1 MTYLLY
7 LEDSYLK
14 EFDAKVIEVSYNK
27 VVLDRTAFY
36 PTGGGQPCDTGKLI
50 CNEKEFTVLSVKKEG
65 GKVWHE
71 LDKPGL
77 AVGDQV
83 HGIIDWDKRYKLMR
97 AHTASHVLAAVLYKE
112 AGAKITGNQL
122 GLEKSR
128 IDFNLEKFDR
138 ELLNNYIQ
146 RANQLLAQDRPIK
159 IYFMDREQALKDP
172 ELVKLASV
180 LPPAIQ
186 RLRIVEIE
194 GIDRQADGGTHVAH
208 TSEVGKI
215 VLLGAENKGKNNR
228 RVYFSLAD

>member
-1 MTYLLY
+1 MTELLY
-7 LEDSYLK
+7 MTNSYLK
-14 EFDAKVIEVSYNK
+14 EFDAKVIEVDGNR

-36 PTGGGQPCDTGKLI
+36 PTGGGQPCDTGKLV
-50 CNEKEFTVLSVKKEG
+50 CDGREFAVLSVKKES
-65 GKVWHE
+65 GKIWHE
-71 LDKPGL
+71 LDRAGL

-83 HGIIDWDKRYKLMR
+83 HGVIDWDRRYKLMR
-97 AHTASHVLAAVLYKE
+97 MHTACHVLAAVLYKE

-138 ELLNNYIQ
+138 EALAGYVE
-146 RANQLLAQDRPIK
+146 RANQLLAQDRPVK
-159 IYFMDREQALKDP
+159 IYFMDREEVLKDP

-194 GIDRQADGGTHVAH
+194 GIDRQADGGTHVAR
-208 TSEVGKI
+208 TSEVGRI
-215 VLLGAENKGKNNR
+215 VLLGAENKGKSNR
-228 RVYFSLAD
+228 RVYFGLC